1 MREKYNKMLDYEIIK
16 KMPKIE
22 LHCHLDGSLRYNS
35 VIEEAKKQNIDLKL
49 TENEI
54 KEKLIAPK
62 ECESLDRYL
71 ESFELPLKV
80 MQTSDS
86 LKRFTYE
93 VFEDSYKEGIVYME
107 LRFAPVL
114 HMDNGM
120 TMKEIIRAV
129 IEGMKNAE
137 KKYGIYGN
145 IILCCMKN
153 YDEKYAIE
161 TIEAG
166 KDYLGKGVVGIDLA
180 GPELEGFSKKFKN
193 SMRLAKNYGYYI
205 TIHAGEAASG
215 NNVYESI
222 KLLGAQRIGHG
233 VRTFESSKAYN
244 AIKNKEVFLEV
255 CPSSNIQ
262 TKAVK
267 NLKTH
272 PFIDY
277 YKDDIHMSFNT
288 DNRTVSDTTL
298 SKEIFLA
305 GSIIGLSLDDYN
317 KMYYNTVGASF
328 ALESTKNKLLNKMEL
343 FYKNLK
349 GGIFYE

>member
-1 MREKYNKMLDYEIIK
+1 
-16 KMPKIE
+16 MPKIE
-22 LHCHLDGSLRYNS
+22 LHCHLDGSLRYSS
-35 VIEEAKKQNIDLKL
+35 VIEEAKKQNIDLRL
-49 TENEI
+49 TENEV
-54 KEKLIAPK
+54 KEKLIAPRD
-62 ECESLDRYL
+62 CESLERYL

-80 MQTSDS
+80 MQTRDS

-93 VFEDSYKEGIVYME
+93 VFEDSYKEGVVYME

-114 HMDNGM
+114 HMKNGM
-120 TMKEIIRAV
+120 TLKEIIGAV
-129 IEGMKNAE
+129 IEGMKIAE
-137 KKYGIYGN
+137 KKYDVYGN

-153 YDEKYAIE
+153 YDERYAIE

-166 KDYLGKGVVGIDLA
+166 KAYLGKGVVGIDLA
-180 GPELEGFSKKFKN
+180 GPELEGFSKKFRK
-193 SMRLAKNYGYYI
+193 SMRIAKNYGYYI

-233 VRTFESSKAYN
+233 VRTFESNEAYN
-244 AIKNKEVFLEV
+244 AAKNKEVFLEV

-262 TKAVK
+262 TKAVED
-267 NLKTH
+267 LKMH

-277 YKDDIHMSFNT
+277 YKDDILISFNT

-305 GSIIGLSLDDYN
+305 SSIIDLSLDDYK

-328 ALESTKNKLLNKMEL
+328 ASESTKNKLLNKIEL
-343 FYKNLK
+343 FYENLE
-349 GGIFYE
+349 GGNFYE